1 MTQRSF
7 YEHQF
12 KVENKKVTRRQIFFQ
27 QMSEIIPWNELTSL
41 IEPHYLPT
49 GQRDRI
55 FPLMTML
62 KIFFVQQWD
71 GFSDSRM
78 EEELNDHPLIRA
90 FVGID
95 GGNQPIPDETTIL
108 KFRHLLEQNHLT
120 QKMFDRVSEM
130 LSENNLIMKQG
141 SIVDSTLI
149 SAPTS
154 TKNKEKIRDPEMSS
168 TRKNNQYYF
177 GAKVHIGVDK
187 DTGLVHSVVT
197 TTAKTGDN
205 RMLKQCIRKDDTEVL
220 ADLGYY
226 KKGRT
231 KDNLI
236 REDGVEIKVPYKRST
251 SNKLSADEKELT
263 QDQKDDNKLHAAQR
277 ARVEHAFRVIKR
289 QFGYNKVRFR
299 GIAKNHADIVCKF
312 MLVNLWMI
320 RKENI
325 RLTV

>member
-12 KVENKKVTRRQIFFQ
+12 MTGNKKVTRRQIFLQ
-27 QMSEIIPWNELTSL
+27 QMTEIIPWTEFASL
-41 IEPHYLPT
+41 IESYYLPT

-55 FPLMTML
+55 FPLLTML

-71 GFSDSRM
+71 GYSDPRM
-78 EEELNDHPLIRA
+78 EDEVHDNQVIRE

-95 GGNQPIPDETTIL
+95 AGSQTIPDETTIL
-108 KFRHLLEQNHLT
+108 KFRHLLEKHELT
-120 QKMFDRVSEM
+120 QKMFDRVGE
-130 LSENNLIMKQG
+130 LLGQHNLIMKQG

-149 SAPTS
+149 SAPSS

-177 GAKVHIGVDK
+177 GAKIHIGVDK
-187 DTGLVHSVVT
+187 DSGLVHTVVT

-205 RMLKQCIRKDDTEVL
+205 LVLKKCIRKEDTEVL

-231 KDNLI
+231 KDNI
-236 REDGVEIKVPYKRST
+236 IAEDGVEIKVPYKRST
-251 SNKLSADEKELT
+251 SNKLSAEAKKLT
-263 QDQKDDNKLHAAQR
+263 QEQIDDNKLHAGQR
-277 ARVEHAFRVIKR
+277 AKVEHAFRVIKR

-312 MLVNLWMI
+312 MLVNLFMI
-320 RKENI
+320 RNKNI